1 MEKFILT
8 IQGPLSL
15 LLAKA
20 AAHFRGF
27 VNCFLQKN
35 KEMGKDMNPYQFEQ
49 ITRRM
54 EQKYGKMRKNEEDRY
69 AMLLF
74 PMESNLLKIH
84 RKEPGANSRRLEE
97 AVLLALYEVEN
108 RTEEKSSD
116 VSSYENKENR
126 LLKEALL
133 KAFDPF
139 ANDEI
144 AAVLRERGGAHLED
158 KEFLFRYYK
167 EPVMCV
173 LRIKESVEYWIKR
186 GGTDGYFDFLER
198 WFGDKVPDDNKMNY
212 SIYAGAKNVQ
222 DSNIG

>member
-1 MEKFILT
+1 
-8 IQGPLSL
+8 
-15 LLAKA
+15 
-20 AAHFRGF
+20 
-27 VNCFLQKN
+27 
-35 KEMGKDMNPYQFEQ
+35 MNSYQFEQ
-49 ITRRM
+49 IIRRM
-54 EQKYGKMRKNEEDRY
+54 ERKYGKIRKNEEDRY

-97 AVLLALYEVEN
+97 AILLVLHEVGN
-108 RTEEKSSD
+108 RIDEKSID
-116 VSSYENKENR
+116 VSGYENKENR

-133 KAFDPF
+133 KAFDPY

-144 AAVLRERGGAHLED
+144 AAVLRERGGANLEER
-158 KEFLFRYYK
+158 EFLSRYYK

-173 LRIKESVEYWIKR
+173 LRIKESVEYWIKK
-186 GGTDGYFDFLER
+186 GGADGYFDFLEG

-212 SIYAGAKNVQ
+212 SIYAGTKNVQ

>member
-1 MEKFILT
+1 
-8 IQGPLSL
+8 
-15 LLAKA
+15 
-20 AAHFRGF
+20 
-27 VNCFLQKN
+27 
-35 KEMGKDMNPYQFEQ
+35 MNSYQFGQ
-49 ITRRM
+49 IVRRM
-54 EQKYGKMRKNEEDRY
+54 ERKYGKMRKNEEDRY

-84 RKEPGANSRRLEE
+84 RKDPGANSRRLEE
-97 AVLLALYEVEN
+97 AILLALYEVEN
-108 RTEEKSSD
+108 RTDEKSTD

-133 KAFDPF
+133 KAFDLF

-144 AAVLRERGGAHLED
+144 ATVLRERGCAALED
-158 KEFLFRYYK
+158 KEFLTRYYK

-198 WFGDKVPDDNKMNY
+198 WFGNKVPNDNKMNY
-212 SIYAGAKNVQ
+212 SIYAGTKNVQ
-222 DSNIG
+222 CGNIG